1 MNDLEKNEERIRKG
15 QNLELLEIHKLFFDG
30 FTFLELC

>member
-15 QNLELLEIHKLFFDG
+15 QNLELLEIHKLFFD
-30 FTFLELC
+30 EN